1 MYFQHKKKFMIQ
13 QEGFNNL
20 WKRKMFCKDEAL
32 LTSLRF
38 KEINDNDEIDIMMD
52 GITSEECDGYKCY
65 NFDDVNSEGN
75 LKNNL

>member
-1 MYFQHKKKFMIQ
+1 
-13 QEGFNNL
+13 
-20 WKRKMFCKDEAL
+20 MFCKDEAL